1 MSFRVELPIEFLL
14 QIIFYNMITWE
25 LAIRHALRA
34 LGGHAYLKDI
44 YQMINDLGE
53 RECREPS
60 VRRTLEQYSSDSEAY
75 VKTNPD
81 YFYSVDGI
89 GSGHWGL
96 RDFIYSK
103 NSIDLTQNDAD
114 FSEGKPKLVQ
124 HIVRERNQVLVNRA
138 KYFFKQK
145 HGRFFCEIC
154 GFDFEKMYGN
164 LGKDFIEAHHVR
176 PVSEL
181 KDGDT
186 TKIED
191 IVMLCSNCHS
201 MVHKKK
207 PWLKKEDFASIIRS
221 R

>member
-1 MSFRVELPIEFLL
+1 MR
-14 QIIFYNMITWE
+14 
-25 LAIRHALRA
+25 
-34 LGGHAYLKDI
+34 DI

-53 RECREPS
+53 KECVESS

-75 VKTNPD
+75 VKTNLD

-96 RDFIYSK
+96 RNFTYSK
-103 NSIDLTQNDAD
+103 DSVDLTQNDAD

-124 HIVRERNQVLVNRA
+124 HIIKERNQVLVNKA
-138 KYFFKQK
+138 KIFFKQK
-145 HGRFFCEIC
+145 HKRLFCEIC
-154 GFDFEKMYGN
+154 GFDFEKVYGT
-164 LGKDFIEAHHVR
+164 LGKNFIEAHHIK

-181 KDGDT
+181 QEGDK

-207 PWLKKEDFASIIRS
+207 PWLKKEDFESLIRS
-221 R
+221 RPV